1 MAKLPGY
8 VHRYTRIL
16 EALRIL
22 ADHEDGLPLS
32 QLADELGVEPNKLR
46 EELLAY
52 YTAEP
57 AAGIGIGQRLP
68 GIDWLTAGGE
78 EEDPN
83 TAEIV
88 VLTDLQAF
96 DGMGAVRY
104 SPAELAAVWRTGR
117 LLAQYEPENTVLATA
132 LDRLAKE
139 WLDGASPEADPGS
152 EHLQDLRK
160 AIAKRQQVQITYS
173 RQWRP
178 GVVTRVVDPYRLTST
193 ARGWELD
200 AGPLDS
206 DGAPRIYLLSN
217 IRELQR
223 RKTTFEVPDGIDD
236 VISDHRSVAE
246 VTVVLPQQTAWS
258 AQRLADRVDRVRGD
272 DDMVTMKLYLSP
284 PVVRR
289 LAMVLAP
296 AMGDGW
302 IDGPGRDERTEQVH
316 SLARRLLAHHDLELP
331 WSDEH

>member
-1 MAKLPGY
+1 MSKLPGY
-8 VHRYTRIL
+8 VRRYTRIL

-22 ADHEDGLPLS
+22 ADHQDGLPLA
-32 QLADELGVEPNKLR
+32 QLASELGADAGELR

-57 AAGIGIGQRLP
+57 AAGIGVGQRLP
-68 GIDWLTAGGE
+68 GIDWLTSGGE

-96 DGMGAVRY
+96 EGMGAVRY

-117 LLAQYEPENTVLATA
+117 LLAQYEPENSVLADA
-132 LDRLAKE
+132 LERLAQE
-139 WLDGASPEADPGS
+139 WLDGASPDADPGA
-152 EHLQDLRK
+152 EYLQELRK
-160 AIAKRQQVQITYS
+160 AIAKGQQVRITYS

-178 GVVTRVVDPYRLTST
+178 GVYERVVDPYRLTST

-200 AGPLDS
+200 AGPLD
-206 DGAPRIYLLSN
+206 GGGEPRIYLLSN
-217 IRELQR
+217 IRELAR
-223 RKTTFEVPDGIDD
+223 LKSSFTVPEGIDD
-236 VISDHRSVAE
+236 IIDNHRSVAE

-258 AQRLADRVDRVRGD
+258 AMRLADRSDRVRGD
-272 DDMVTMKLYLSP
+272 DDMVTLKLYLSP

-296 AMGDGW
+296 AMGDCW
-302 IDGPGRDERTEQVH
+302 IDGPGREERTEQVH
-316 SLARRLLAHHDLELP
+316 SLARRLLAHHDLQLP
-331 WSDEH
+331 